1 MLLASSL
8 FAWGG
13 AVTDILDDDEGD
25 KLTRLLDEDELLQE
39 IKSHNEALVIFLAE
53 PASVAQ
59 LVQLATQPLDLGD
72 DLSDDEKVRR
82 TMRWPYMACEV
93 LCCDVSDII
102 DMLAI
107 GSFEGTLHLEALLS
121 IAKTKGPVEPR
132 LAGYFEKVLGL
143 MLRRKFIDVVT
154 LIRSQGLDVFD
165 GLARHLASFSMMQA
179 MLKLLVPQIIA
190 VDGAAHLESPE
201 EDEDADS
208 QNEPCV
214 RSVAWDSEPPV
225 ARILINTLADPTAAE
240 HVTELLLCALRHCG
254 ADSEFSA
261 NMSSASSVQQLIDL
275 VKAQAR
281 TPMKADASVVLGAVC
296 VLELIVH
303 HCEQNECTRRIT
315 ELSCELFP
323 SSVEEGSPAGNGAS
337 AAAAAGTAAEQ
348 RASFLRERS
357 SNVGALV
364 CTLIPWVGEQ
374 LSADLDRPGTALF
387 GASEPLPSPSPPA
400 SLTSMPSPSPPPSPL
415 RPLESVPT
423 EDKDGR
429 RTLGALRFQLIR
441 LVEAMVKLNSSDVDV
456 ALSKHDILPACLRL
470 FFDFPFHSMM
480 HRSVT
485 AIVLT
490 ILDGDDVRA
499 GEGEGDASA
508 RAASESHTSPH
519 VILQRQ
525 LIENAT
531 LQRKILDAY
540 ERNREAEKLPKGRRD
555 GYMGHLNQM
564 SCAICKVSGESSRSA
579 VSAMVAKSSVAAE
592 WRAFVLSTLAAQT
605 AFQCRPLGGFEFPR
619 RMDESP
625 NELAD
630 ENDNDAMFSSE
641 SM

>member
-1 MLLASSL
+1 M
-8 FAWGG
+8 
-13 AVTDILDDDEGD
+13 TDILDDDEGD

-132 LAGYFEKVLGL
+132 LAGYFEKVRRVGGATRCGFAILRFVSPEVLGL

-190 VDGAAHLESPE
+190 VDGGERRKLGGQIFSPAVSRSIPNASVKFDSQPFGGSFQSVPSCSPAAHLESPE

-240 HVTELLLCALRHCG
+240 HVTEVRTSGARDDDRDGARLISVSSSPPQLLLCALRHCG

-357 SNVGALV
+357 STVAALV
-364 CTLIPWVGEQ
+364 CTLIPWVRGKIEIG
-374 LSADLDRPGTALF
+374 DWTR
-387 GASEPLPSPSPPA
+387 
-400 SLTSMPSPSPPPSPL
+400 
-415 RPLESVPT
+415 VV
-423 EDKDGR
+423 
-429 RTLGALRFQLIR
+429 TLVL
-441 LVEAMVKLNSSDVDV
+441 
-456 ALSKHDILPACLRL
+456 CLCR
-470 FFDFPFHSMM
+470 
-480 HRSVT
+480 HRSWVQR
-485 AIVLT
+485 VFS
-490 ILDGDDVRA
+490 G
-499 GEGEGDASA
+499 A
-508 RAASESHTSPH
+508 RHR
-519 VILQRQ
+519 V
-525 LIENAT
+525 
-531 LQRKILDAY
+531 
-540 ERNREAEKLPKGRRD
+540 
-555 GYMGHLNQM
+555 
-564 SCAICKVSGESSRSA
+564 
-579 VSAMVAKSSVAAE
+579 
-592 WRAFVLSTLAAQT
+592 
-605 AFQCRPLGGFEFPR
+605 
-619 RMDESP
+619 
-625 NELAD
+625 
-630 ENDNDAMFSSE
+630 
-641 SM
+641 

>member
-1 MLLASSL
+1 M
-8 FAWGG
+8 
-13 AVTDILDDDEGD
+13 
-25 KLTRLLDEDELLQE
+25 
-39 IKSHNEALVIFLAE
+39 
-53 PASVAQ
+53 
-59 LVQLATQPLDLGD
+59 
-72 DLSDDEKVRR
+72 
-82 TMRWPYMACEV
+82 
-93 LCCDVSDII
+93 
-102 DMLAI
+102 
-107 GSFEGTLHLEALLS
+107 
-121 IAKTKGPVEPR
+121 
-132 LAGYFEKVLGL
+132 GL
-143 MLRRKFIDVVT
+143 
-154 LIRSQGLDVFD
+154 
-165 GLARHLASFSMMQA
+165 
-179 MLKLLVPQIIA
+179 P
-190 VDGAAHLESPE
+190 
-201 EDEDADS
+201 
-208 QNEPCV
+208 
-214 RSVAWDSEPPV
+214 
-225 ARILINTLADPTAAE
+225 
-240 HVTELLLCALRHCG
+240 LLLLL
-254 ADSEFSA
+254 E
-261 NMSSASSVQQLIDL
+261 QL
-275 VKAQAR
+275 
-281 TPMKADASVVLGAVC
+281 
-296 VLELIVH
+296 
-303 HCEQNECTRRIT
+303 
-315 ELSCELFP
+315 P
-323 SSVEEGSPAGNGAS
+323 SSGHHSSESAPQTWAHWSARLFHGCVGRLRLEIGRECGDTRALSVSTPELGS
-337 AAAAAGTAAEQ
+337 T
-348 RASFLRERS
+348 RFLWRS
-357 SNVGALV
+357 TPRVMSQ
-364 CTLIPWVGEQ
+364 VGEQ

-499 GEGEGDASA
+499 GEDEGDASA

>member
-132 LAGYFEKVLGL
+132 LAGYFEKVRRAGGATRCGFAILRFVSPEVLGL

-190 VDGAAHLESPE
+190 VDGGERRKLGGQIFSPAVSRSIPNASVKFDSHPFGGSFQSVPSCSPAAHLESPE

-240 HVTELLLCALRHCG
+240 HVTEVRTSG
-254 ADSEFSA
+254 ARDDDRDDARLISV
-261 NMSSASSVQQLIDL
+261 SSYPSTAAPVRIETLWSRLGVQREHVFGLISSTTNRPRQGAGSHADESRCLSRAWRRVR
-275 VKAQAR
+275 AR
-281 TPMKADASVVLGAVC
+281 T
-296 VLELIVH
+296 
-303 HCEQNECTRRIT
+303 
-315 ELSCELFP
+315 
-323 SSVEEGSPAGNGAS
+323 
-337 AAAAAGTAAEQ
+337 
-348 RASFLRERS
+348 
-357 SNVGALV
+357 
-364 CTLIPWVGEQ
+364 
-374 LSADLDRPGTALF
+374 DRP
-387 GASEPLPSPSPPA
+387 PL
-400 SLTSMPSPSPPPSPL
+400 
-415 RPLESVPT
+415 
-423 EDKDGR
+423 
-429 RTLGALRFQLIR
+429 
-441 LVEAMVKLNSSDVDV
+441 
-456 ALSKHDILPACLRL
+456 
-470 FFDFPFHSMM
+470 
-480 HRSVT
+480 
-485 AIVLT
+485 
-490 ILDGDDVRA
+490 
-499 GEGEGDASA
+499 
-508 RAASESHTSPH
+508 
-519 VILQRQ
+519 
-525 LIENAT
+525 
-531 LQRKILDAY
+531 
-540 ERNREAEKLPKGRRD
+540 
-555 GYMGHLNQM
+555 
-564 SCAICKVSGESSRSA
+564 
-579 VSAMVAKSSVAAE
+579 
-592 WRAFVLSTLAAQT
+592 
-605 AFQCRPLGGFEFPR
+605 
-619 RMDESP
+619 
-625 NELAD
+625 
-630 ENDNDAMFSSE
+630 
-641 SM
+641 